1 VAKLQDSIDKAV
13 EAGAR
18 RVVIDMIRESPKAT
32 LGDILE
38 LTKGKWGSVART
50 ITIGELLAGAPRAGR
65 RGRATGGRQAPT
77 GAVNTKT
84 PAGRKRYDAA
94 VLSAVRA
101 ARSPVSAAQIR
112 AAVGG
117 TPLQTRT
124 ALNRLID
131 AGKVKWT
138 GKARGTRYRSA

>member
-1 VAKLQDSIDKAV
+1 V

-18 RVVIDMIRESPKAT
+18 QVVIDMIRESPRAT
-32 LGDILE
+32 LGDIFD

-50 ITIGELLAGAPRAGR
+50 ITIGELLAGGPRGAGR
-65 RGRATGGRQAPT
+65 ARARGGKKPDTGG
-77 GAVNTKT
+77 VNTKT

-94 VLSAVRA
+94 VVAAVRA
-101 ARSPVSAAQIR
+101 AKGPVSAAQIR
-112 AAVGG
+112 AVVGG

-131 AGKVKWT
+131 AGKIKWT
-138 GKARGTRYRSA
+138 GKARGTRYRA